1 MAESNLVTPGPV
13 DDVDSDEISL
23 YEMFAVLLDAK
34 WLIASITGV
43 IFLIVLLYAV
53 FAAPVYTPS
62 ALLQVNQKSGGLS
75 GLETL
80 SSMLQG
86 TALPVDAEI
95 QLVRSRSVL
104 TAAVEAQ
111 HADIVAAPRHFPLL
125 GEFIARHYHGLA
137 PAGAWLGLKSFSWGG
152 DRVEVTA
159 FNIPENMYRQD
170 FRLTVTGPDS
180 YTLSDPDGNT
190 LLSGQTGKLETMAG
204 KDAAVVSIE
213 VARIAAR
220 PGVTS
225 DLRREPL
232 QRVLG
237 KLDSKLGVEEQGTQ
251 SGILQV
257 RLSGHDALTATGLLT
272 AIVQADVNLNRTLRA
287 EQAGMQIKFLQ
298 NQIPVM
304 QKQVEA
310 SRTQLSK
317 YQARHKVLGLSDESK
332 ALLDQMGVLDQAIT
346 RVALQRAQLEQQF
359 GGDNPT
365 LKGIR
370 AQQQSLQQQRSALEM
385 RVANLPLAAQTV
397 LQLEENLKVATGL
410 YTGLLTTIQQLEVV
424 KAGTVGD
431 LQTVDMPVLPD
442 KPSGPPRLLI
452 LVVGLLFGLFAGA
465 VTAFVRRAFLQGIED
480 PGVLEVRFGL
490 PVLAVVPYSAEQVKR
505 EKALADMLHREPLL
519 AAEEPNDIAVEALRS
534 LRTSL
539 QFVLAGNDKRV
550 VCISGPVLGVG
561 KSFIAANLA
570 RLVAD
575 AGQRVLVVDADLRR
589 GHLYRYFRVPSEP
602 GLSQL
607 LSGACEYTQALQTPN
622 GENLQVVAAG
632 TYPPNPA
639 ELLLLPAFAAFL
651 ERAAKE
657 FDLVIVDA
665 PPLLPV
671 TDGIIVARQAA
682 VNLLVTR
689 SGQHTQRELEATLAR
704 YRQNGIKP
712 DGFVFNFLRPRRS
725 SYGYHYGYRYAYKN
739 ARR

>member
-1 MAESNLVTPGPV
+1 MTESNLVSPSPV
-13 DDVDSDEISL
+13 DDGGSDEISL
-23 YEMFAVLLDAK
+23 YEMAAVLLDAR
-34 WLIASITGV
+34 WLIAAIAGG
-43 IFLIVLLYAV
+43 IFFLVFLYAL

-86 TALPVDAEI
+86 SALPVQAEI

-104 TAAVEAQ
+104 SAAIHAQ
-111 HADIVAAPRHFPLL
+111 HADIRVRPRHFPLF
-125 GEFIARHYHGLA
+125 GSFIARHYHGLA
-137 PAGAWLGLKSFSWGG
+137 PAGAWLGLSSFSWGG
-152 DRVEVTA
+152 DRVEVSA
-159 FNIPENMYRQD
+159 LHIPGNLYGQE
-170 FRLTVTGPDS
+170 FRLTVTGADTYS
-180 YTLSDPDGNT
+180 LSDPDGQP
-190 LLSGQTGKLETMAG
+190 LLSGQTGKLETAAG
-204 KDAAVVSIE
+204 NAAVSIE
-213 VARIAAR
+213 VSHIAAR
-220 PGVTS
+220 PGVIFVV
-225 DLRREPL
+225 RRDRWQQVL
-232 QRVLG
+232 QRLGG
-237 KLDSKLGVEEQGTQ
+237 KLEVEEQGVQ

-257 RLSGHDALTATGLLT
+257 TLSGHDAMDATGLLT

-287 EQAGMQIKFLQ
+287 EQAAMQIQFLED
-298 NQIPVM
+298 QIPTM
-304 QKQVEA
+304 EKQVQA
-310 SRTQLSK
+310 ARTQLAE
-317 YQARHKVLGLSDESK
+317 YQVKHKVLGLSDESK

-346 RVALQRAQLEQQF
+346 GVALQRAQLEQQF
-359 GGDNPT
+359 AAANPT

-370 AQQQSLQQQRSALEM
+370 AQEQSLQQQRAALETQ
-385 RVANLPLAAQTV
+385 VAQLPLAAQTV

-410 YTGLLTTIQQLEVV
+410 YTGLLTSIQQLQVV

-431 LQTVDMPVLPD
+431 LNVVDMPVLPY
-442 KPSGPPRLLI
+442 KPSGPRRLLI
-452 LVVGLLFGLFAGA
+452 LVVGLLFGLFAGV
-465 VTAFVRRAFLQGIED
+465 VTAFVRRAFLQGVED
-480 PGVLEVRFGL
+480 PGVLEARFSL
-490 PVLAVVPYSAEQVKR
+490 PVLAVVPFSAEQLKR
-505 EKALADMLHREPLL
+505 EKALADMAHREPLL

-550 VCISGPVLGVG
+550 ICISGPVSGVG

-622 GENLQVVAAG
+622 SENLQVVAAG

-651 ERAAKE
+651 ERAARE
-657 FDLVIVDA
+657 FDLVILDA

-671 TDGIIVARQAA
+671 TDGIIVARQAG

-725 SYGYHYGYRYAYKN
+725 SYGYHYGYHYAYKK
-739 ARR
+739 AKR

>member
-1 MAESNLVTPGPV
+1 MAEPNPVSPGRL
-13 DDVDSDEISL
+13 DDGDSDEISL
-23 YEMFAVLLDAK
+23 YELFAVLLDAK
-34 WLIASITGV
+34 WLIAGIAGA
-43 IFLIVLLYAV
+43 IFFVVLLYAV

-104 TAAVEAQ
+104 SAAVDAE
-111 HADIVAAPRHFPLL
+111 HADIKVEPRHFPLI
-125 GEFIARHYHGLA
+125 GYFIARHYHGLA
-137 PAGAWLGLKSFSWGG
+137 PAGAWLGLTSFSWGG
-152 DRVEVTA
+152 DRVKVTA
-159 FNIPENMYRQD
+159 FNIPEDLYRED
-170 FRLTVTGPDS
+170 FRLTVTGPDA

-190 LLSGQTGKLETMAG
+190 LLSGQTGKLETAAG
-204 KDAAVVSIE
+204 NAAVSIE
-213 VARIAAR
+213 VANIAAR
-220 PGVTS
+220 PGVS
-225 DLRREPL
+225 FDLSRDHL

-237 KLDSKLGVEEQGTQ
+237 NLDKHLDVEEQGTQ

-257 RLSGHDALTATGLLT
+257 RLSGHDAVNATGLLT
-272 AIVQADVNLNRTLRA
+272 AIVQADVDLNRSLRA
-287 EQAGMQIKFLQ
+287 EQAGMQLKFLQ
-298 NQIPVM
+298 EQIPVM
-304 QKQVEA
+304 QKQVET
-310 SRTQLSK
+310 SRTQLAE
-317 YQARHKVLGLSDESK
+317 YQAKHKVLGLSDESK

-346 RVALQRAQLEQQF
+346 GVALQRAQLEQQF
-359 GGDNPT
+359 GSDNPT
-365 LKGIR
+365 LKGVQ
-370 AQQQSLQQQRSALEM
+370 AQEQSLQQQRGALEM
-385 RVANLPLAAQTV
+385 KVANLPLAAQKV
-397 LQLEENLKVATGL
+397 LQLEENLQVASGL

-424 KAGTVGD
+424 KAGTIGD
-431 LQTVDMPVLPD
+431 LQTVDLPVLPD

-452 LVVGLLFGLFAGA
+452 LVIGLLFGLFAGA
-465 VTAFVRRAFLQGIED
+465 VTAFLRRAFLQGIED
-480 PGVLEVRFGL
+480 PGVLEARFGL

-505 EKALADMLHREPLL
+505 EKALADTLHREPLL

-589 GHLYRYFRVPSEP
+589 GHLYRYFRVPEQP

-607 LSGACEYTQALQTPN
+607 LSGAADYEKVLQSYN
-622 GENLQVVAAG
+622 GENLKVVAAG
-632 TYPPNPA
+632 AYPPNPA
-639 ELLLLPAFAAFL
+639 ELLLLPAFQKFL

-657 FDLVIVDA
+657 FDLVILDA

-682 VNLLVTR
+682 VNLLVART
-689 SGQHTQRELEATLAR
+689 SQHTLRELEATLAR
-704 YRQNGIKP
+704 YRQSGIKP

-725 SYGYHYGYRYAYKN
+725 YGYHYGYHYTYKN
-739 ARR
+739 AKR